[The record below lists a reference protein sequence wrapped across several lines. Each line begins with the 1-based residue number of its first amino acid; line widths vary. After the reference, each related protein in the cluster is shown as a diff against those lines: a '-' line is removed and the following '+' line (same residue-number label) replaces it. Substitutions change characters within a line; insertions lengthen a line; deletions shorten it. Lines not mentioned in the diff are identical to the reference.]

1 MKYLSILLLC
11 SSAYLCSMETS
22 FKIDRAIAIQLAAT
36 ELFTEEF
43 KEFKKPLLSMVREVN
58 SAIGD
63 GSRQLTDQEIENA
76 MKEGIKNQ
84 YREFKNTGMTK
95 DELLKRAAKD
105 KVNGEAYSNLAQKN
119 DHKDSIFY
127 NTQRLFNIIS
137 EASRE
142 ILSEYPRRQPNIG
155 ELASIAR
162 QSVIISNRSSA
173 ALVPCADVPVSE
185 PDALRFIPYNTFL
198 DYSFSSGST
207 SSSSSSEGEED
218 VHTGIIDHAN
228 IVMNGDLAPD
238 GWAGYAKERHKL
250 QFNKNC
256 IVANTGLFGWNAANH
271 VLELKKRMDDLST
284 GVAINVVITPEK
296 NLKDTSLVREGIQN
310 AKEALDQHYQDTY
323 NE

>member
-1 MKYLSILLLC
+1 MKYLSIVLLLSFSLNKC
-11 SSAYLCSMETS
+11 MEEKIIDAYNAQLKCFTAGITKAYRNNETNS
-22 FKIDRAIAIQLAAT
+22 RIYEKDNLKERYRLIKEERGLNKSQLEAFIDEDIALGMKQWSKV
-36 ELFTEEF
+36 FTED
-43 KEFKKPLLSMVREVN
+43 SDRGC
-58 SAIGD
+58 AGTI
-63 GSRQLTDQEIENA
+63 
-76 MKEGIKNQ
+76 MKEAKA
-84 YREFKNTGMTK
+84 
-95 DELLKRAAKD
+95 EL
-105 KVNGEAYSNLAQKN
+105 
-119 DHKDSIFY
+119 
-127 NTQRLFNIIS
+127 
-137 EASRE
+137 
-142 ILSEYPRRQPNIG
+142 LSEYPRRRANIG
-155 ELASIAR
+155 GLASIAR

-173 ALVPCADVPVSE
+173 VLVPCADVPVSE

-250 QFNKNC
+250 QFNKDC
-256 IVANTGLFGWNAANH
+256 IAANTGLFGWNAANH

-296 NLKDTSLVREGIQN
+296 NLKSTALVREGIQN